1 MDYEIL
7 LATEEDREDIL
18 ALYEMQK
25 GREFCPWT
33 EEYPSNETID
43 FDFSRDALYVLK
55 KEGKIMAAISLE
67 EDEDV
72 DNLPYWDNGLRP
84 EGELARLAVLPEEQ
98 SKGYGRIML
107 QHGMDELKRRGY
119 KGIHFLV
126 NRYNT
131 KAIRC
136 YEVFGFRIVGEC
148 HMFEQDFFCYEK
160 EL

>member
-7 LATEEDREDIL
+7 LATEEDREEIL

-67 EDEDV
+67 EDEEV
-72 DNLPYWDNGLRP
+72 DNLPYWDDSLRP

-119 KGIHFLV
+119 KGIRFLV